1 MSGLLDIIEEAIR
14 SFFIGSIES
23 NLITMFADVNEK
35 TATIAEQIG
44 QTPQGWNGNI
54 FSMIRSLSETVII
67 PIAGMI
73 ITFVL
78 CYELIT
84 MITEKNN
91 LHEGDTF
98 SFFKYFIKMWV
109 AVFLVSH
116 TFDITMAIFDVAQ
129 HVVTAASALI
139 RGSAYIDISEVLA
152 AMIAALQDKGIPEL
166 AALAM
171 ETLLVGNA
179 MKLLSVLITVILY
192 GRMIEIFLT
201 CSVAPIP
208 FATLTNKEWGQI
220 GNNYIRNLSAL
231 GFQGFFMMVCVA
243 IYTVLVQS
251 IVLSANIHASVL
263 QIAAY
268 TVLLCF
274 SLFKTGSLSKS
285 IFNAH

>member
-1 MSGLLDIIEEAIR
+1 MFGLLDKIEEAIR
-14 SFFIGSIES
+14 NFFIGLIET
-23 NLITMFADVNEK
+23 NLTTMFADVNEK
-35 TATIAEQIG
+35 TSTIAEQIG

-116 TFDITMAIFDVAQ
+116 TFDFTMAIFDVAQ
-129 HVVTAASALI
+129 HVVSAASDLI
-139 RGSAYIDISEVLA
+139 TGSTYIDIQEVLA
-152 AMIAALQDKGIPEL
+152 AMLAGLQDKGIPEL
-166 AALAM
+166 AGIAM
-171 ETLLVGNA
+171 ETLLVSNA

-208 FATLTNKEWGQI
+208 FATLTNREWGQT
-220 GNNYIRNLSAL
+220 GNNYIRNLVAL

-251 IVLSANIHASVL
+251 IVLSENIHASIF

>member
-1 MSGLLDIIEEAIR
+1 MLGLLDKIEEAIR
-14 SFFIGSIES
+14 NFFIGLIEA
-23 NLITMFADVNEK
+23 NLTTMFADVNEK
-35 TATIAEQIG
+35 TSTIAEQIG

-129 HVVTAASALI
+129 HVVSAASDLI
-139 RGSAYIDISEVLA
+139 TGSTYIDIQEVLA
-152 AMIAALQDKGIPEL
+152 AMLAGLQNKGIPEL
-166 AALAM
+166 AGIAM

-179 MKLLSVLITVILY
+179 MKLLSVVITVILY

-208 FATLTNKEWGQI
+208 FATLTNREWGQT
-220 GNNYIRNLSAL
+220 GNNYIRNLVAL
-231 GFQGFFMMVCVA
+231 GFQGFFMMLCVA

-251 IVLSANIHASVL
+251 IVLSENIHASIF

>member
-14 SFFIGSIES
+14 SFFIGLIES
-23 NLITMFADVNEK
+23 NLTTMFADVNEK

-129 HVVTAASALI
+129 HVVSAASALI
-139 RGSAYIDISEVLA
+139 TGSAYIDISEVLA

>member
-14 SFFIGSIES
+14 SFFIGLIES
-23 NLITMFADVNEK
+23 NLTTMFADVNEK

-91 LHEGDTF
+91 LHEGNTF

-139 RGSAYIDISEVLA
+139 RGSAYIDIGEVLA

>member
-14 SFFIGSIES
+14 SFFIGLIES
-23 NLITMFADVNEK
+23 NLTTMFADVNEK
-35 TATIAEQIG
+35 TSTIAEQIG

-129 HVVTAASALI
+129 HVVSAASDLI
-139 RGSAYIDISEVLA
+139 TGSAYIDIQEVLA
-152 AMIAALQDKGIPEL
+152 AMLAGLQNKGIPEL
-166 AALAM
+166 AGIAM

-179 MKLLSVLITVILY
+179 MKLLSVVITVILY

-208 FATLTNKEWGQI
+208 FATLTNREWGQT
-220 GNNYIRNLSAL
+220 GNNYIRNLVAL

-251 IVLSANIHASVL
+251 IVLSENIHASIF

>member
-1 MSGLLDIIEEAIR
+1 MQGLLDKIEQAIR
-14 SFFIGSIES
+14 EFFIGLIES
-23 NLITMFADVNEK
+23 NLTTMFVDVNEK

-91 LHEGDTF
+91 LHDGDSF
-98 SFFKYFIKMWV
+98 SFFKYFLKMWV
-109 AVFLVSH
+109 AVFLVTR
-116 TFDITMAIFDVAQ
+116 TFNITMAIFDVAQ
-129 HVVTAASALI
+129 HVVNAASALI
-139 RGSAYIDISEVLA
+139 RGSAYIDISTVLA
-152 AMIAALQDKGIPEL
+152 GMLAGLQDKGIAEL
-166 AALAM
+166 AALSM

-208 FATLTNKEWGQI
+208 FATLANREWGQM
-220 GNNYIRNLSAL
+220 GNNYLRNLAAL

-251 IVLSANIHASVL
+251 IILTENIHASIF

-268 TVLLCF
+268 TLLLCF

>member
-1 MSGLLDIIEEAIR
+1 MSGLLEIIEEAIR
-14 SFFIGSIES
+14 SFFIGLIES

-129 HVVTAASALI
+129 HVVSAASALI
-139 RGSAYIDISEVLA
+139 TGSAYIDISEVLA

-208 FATLTNKEWGQI
+208 FATLTNREWGQI

-243 IYTVLVQS
+243 IYTALVQS
-251 IVLSANIHASVL
+251 IVLSENIHASVF

>member
-1 MSGLLDIIEEAIR
+1 MLGLLDKIEEAIR
-14 SFFIGSIES
+14 NFFIGLIEA
-23 NLITMFADVNEK
+23 NLTTMFADVNEK
-35 TATIAEQIG
+35 TSTIAEQIG

-129 HVVTAASALI
+129 HVVSAASALI
-139 RGSAYIDISEVLA
+139 TGSAYIDISEVLA

-251 IVLSANIHASVL
+251 IVLSANIHASIF
-263 QIAAY
+263 QIAAD

>member
-1 MSGLLDIIEEAIR
+1 MLGLLDKIEEAIR
-14 SFFIGSIES
+14 NFFIGLIEA
-23 NLITMFADVNEK
+23 NLTTMFSDVNEK
-35 TATIAEQIG
+35 TSTIAEQIG

-129 HVVTAASALI
+129 HVVSAASDLI
-139 RGSAYIDISEVLA
+139 TGSTYIDIQEVLA
-152 AMIAALQDKGIPEL
+152 AMLAGLQNKGIPEL
-166 AALAM
+166 AGIAM

-179 MKLLSVLITVILY
+179 MKLLSVVITVILY

-208 FATLTNKEWGQI
+208 FATLTNREWGQT
-220 GNNYIRNLSAL
+220 GNNYIRNLVAL

-251 IVLSANIHASVL
+251 IVLSENIHASIF

>member
-1 MSGLLDIIEEAIR
+1 MLGLLDKIEEAIR
-14 SFFIGSIES
+14 NFFIGLIES
-23 NLITMFADVNEK
+23 NLSTMFADVNEK
-35 TATIAEQIG
+35 TSTIAEQIG

-129 HVVTAASALI
+129 HVVSAASDLI
-139 RGSAYIDISEVLA
+139 TGSTYIDIQGVLA
-152 AMIAALQDKGIPEL
+152 AMLAGLQNKGIPEL
-166 AALAM
+166 AGIAM

-179 MKLLSVLITVILY
+179 MKLLSVVITVILY

-208 FATLTNKEWGQI
+208 FATLTNREWGQT
-220 GNNYIRNLSAL
+220 GNNYIRNLVAL

-251 IVLSANIHASVL
+251 IVLSENIHASIF

>member
-1 MSGLLDIIEEAIR
+1 MLGLFDKIEQAIR
-14 SFFIGSIES
+14 EFFIGLVES
-23 NLITMFADVNEK
+23 NLTTMFADVNEK

-54 FSMIRSLSETVII
+54 FGMIRSLSETVII

-129 HVVTAASALI
+129 HVVLAASALI
-139 RGSAYIDISEVLA
+139 RGSAYIDIGEVLS

-171 ETLLVGNA
+171 ETLMVGNA

-208 FATLTNKEWGQI
+208 FATLTNREWGQM

-251 IVLSANIHASVL
+251 IVLSENIHASIF

>member
-1 MSGLLDIIEEAIR
+1 MSGLLERIEEAIR
-14 SFFIGSIES
+14 NFFIGLIEA
-23 NLITMFADVNEK
+23 NLTTMFADVNEK
-35 TATIAEQIG
+35 TSTIAEQIG

-129 HVVTAASALI
+129 HVVSAASDLI
-139 RGSAYIDISEVLA
+139 TGSTYIDIQEVLA
-152 AMIAALQDKGIPEL
+152 AMLAGLQNKGIPEL
-166 AALAM
+166 AGIAM

-179 MKLLSVLITVILY
+179 MKLLSVVITVILY

-208 FATLTNKEWGQI
+208 FATLTNREWGQT
-220 GNNYIRNLSAL
+220 GNNYIRNLVAL

-251 IVLSANIHASVL
+251 IVLSENIHASIF

>member
-14 SFFIGSIES
+14 SFFIGLIES
-23 NLITMFADVNEK
+23 NLTTMFVDVNEK

>member
-1 MSGLLDIIEEAIR
+1 MQGLLDKIEQAIR
-14 SFFIGSIES
+14 EFFIGLIES
-23 NLITMFADVNEK
+23 NLTTMFVDVNEK

-67 PIAGMI
+67 PIAGMV

-91 LHEGDTF
+91 LHDGDSF
-98 SFFKYFIKMWV
+98 SFFKYFLKMWV
-109 AVFLVSH
+109 AVFLVTR

-129 HVVTAASALI
+129 HVVNAASALI
-139 RGSAYIDISEVLA
+139 RGSAYIDINTVLA
-152 AMIAALQDKGIPEL
+152 GMLAGLQDKGIAEL
-166 AALAM
+166 AALSM

-208 FATLTNKEWGQI
+208 FATLTNREWGQM
-220 GNNYIRNLSAL
+220 GNNYLRNLAAL

-251 IVLSANIHASVL
+251 IILTENIHASIF

-268 TVLLCF
+268 TLLLCF

>member
-14 SFFIGSIES
+14 SFFIGLIES
-23 NLITMFADVNEK
+23 NLTTMFADVNEK

-139 RGSAYIDISEVLA
+139 RGSAYIDIGEVLA

-208 FATLTNKEWGQI
+208 FATLTNREWGQI
-220 GNNYIRNLSAL
+220 GNNYIRNLVAL

-251 IVLSANIHASVL
+251 IVLSENIHASIF

>member
-1 MSGLLDIIEEAIR
+1 MLGLLDKIEEAIR
-14 SFFIGSIES
+14 NFFIGLIEA
-23 NLITMFADVNEK
+23 NLTTMFADVNEK
-35 TATIAEQIG
+35 TSTIAEQIG

-129 HVVTAASALI
+129 HVVSAASDLI
-139 RGSAYIDISEVLA
+139 TGSTYIDIQEVLA
-152 AMIAALQDKGIPEL
+152 AMLAGLQNKGIPEL
-166 AALAM
+166 AGIAM

-179 MKLLSVLITVILY
+179 MKLLSVVITVILY
-192 GRMIEIFLT
+192 GRMIDIFLT

-208 FATLTNKEWGQI
+208 FATLTNREWGQT
-220 GNNYIRNLSAL
+220 GNNYIRNLVAL

-251 IVLSANIHASVL
+251 IVLSENIHASIF

>member
-1 MSGLLDIIEEAIR
+1 MQGLLDKIQQIIRE
-14 SFFIGSIES
+14 FFIGLIES
-23 NLITMFADVNEK
+23 NLTTMFVDVNEK
-35 TATIAEQIG
+35 TATITEQIG

-91 LHEGDTF
+91 LHDGDSF
-98 SFFKYFIKMWV
+98 SFFKYFLKMWV
-109 AVFLVSH
+109 AVYLVTR

-129 HVVTAASALI
+129 HVVNAASALI
-139 RGSAYIDISEVLA
+139 RGSAYIDISTVLTGMLA
-152 AMIAALQDKGIPEL
+152 GLQDKGIPEL
-166 AALAM
+166 AALSM

-208 FATLTNKEWGQI
+208 FATLSNREWGQM
-220 GNNYIRNLSAL
+220 GNNYLRNLAAL

-251 IVLSANIHASVL
+251 IILTENIHVSIF

-268 TVLLCF
+268 TLLLCF

>member
-1 MSGLLDIIEEAIR
+1 MQGLLDKIEQAIR
-14 SFFIGSIES
+14 EFFMGLIES
-23 NLITMFADVNEK
+23 NLTTMFVDVNEK

-129 HVVTAASALI
+129 HVVSAASALI
-139 RGSAYIDISEVLA
+139 TGSAYIDISEVLA

-201 CSVAPIP
+201 CPVAPIP

-274 SLFKTGSLSKS
+274 SLFKSGSLSKS

>member
-14 SFFIGSIES
+14 SFFIGLIES
-23 NLITMFADVNEK
+23 NLTTMFADVNEK

-129 HVVTAASALI
+129 HVVSAASALI
-139 RGSAYIDISEVLA
+139 TGSAYIDISEVLA

-208 FATLTNKEWGQI
+208 FATLTNREWGQI

-251 IVLSANIHASVL
+251 IVLSENIHASVF

>member
-1 MSGLLDIIEEAIR
+1 
-14 SFFIGSIES
+14 
-23 NLITMFADVNEK
+23 
-35 TATIAEQIG
+35 
-44 QTPQGWNGNI
+44 
-54 FSMIRSLSETVII
+54 MIRSLSETVII

-129 HVVTAASALI
+129 HVVSAASDLI
-139 RGSAYIDISEVLA
+139 TGSTYIDIQEVLA
-152 AMIAALQDKGIPEL
+152 AMLAGLQNKGIPEL
-166 AALAM
+166 AGIAM

-179 MKLLSVLITVILY
+179 MKLLSVVITVILY

-208 FATLTNKEWGQI
+208 FATLTNREWGQT
-220 GNNYIRNLSAL
+220 GNNYIRNLVAL

-251 IVLSANIHASVL
+251 IVLSENIHASIF

>member
-1 MSGLLDIIEEAIR
+1 MLGLLDKIEEAIR
-14 SFFIGSIES
+14 NFFIGLIET
-23 NLITMFADVNEK
+23 NLTTMFADVNEK
-35 TATIAEQIG
+35 TSTIAEQIG

-129 HVVTAASALI
+129 HVVSAASDLI
-139 RGSAYIDISEVLA
+139 TGSAYIDIQGVLA
-152 AMIAALQDKGIPEL
+152 AMLAGLQNKGIPEL
-166 AALAM
+166 AGIAM

-179 MKLLSVLITVILY
+179 MKLLSVVITVILY

-208 FATLTNKEWGQI
+208 FATLTNREWGQT
-220 GNNYIRNLSAL
+220 GNNYIRNLVAL

-251 IVLSANIHASVL
+251 IVLSENIHASIF

>member
-1 MSGLLDIIEEAIR
+1 MLGLLDKIEEAIR
-14 SFFIGSIES
+14 NFFIGLIEA
-23 NLITMFADVNEK
+23 NLTTMFADVNEK
-35 TATIAEQIG
+35 TSTIAEQIG

-129 HVVTAASALI
+129 HVVSAASDLI
-139 RGSAYIDISEVLA
+139 KGSTYIDIQEVLA
-152 AMIAALQDKGIPEL
+152 AMLAGLQNKGIPEL
-166 AALAM
+166 AGIAM

-179 MKLLSVLITVILY
+179 MKLLSVVITVILY

-208 FATLTNKEWGQI
+208 FATLTNREWGQT
-220 GNNYIRNLSAL
+220 GNNYIRNLVAL

-251 IVLSANIHASVL
+251 IVLSENIHASIF

>member
-1 MSGLLDIIEEAIR
+1 MQGLLDKIEQAIR
-14 SFFIGSIES
+14 EFFIGLIES
-23 NLITMFADVNEK
+23 NLTTMFVDVNEK

-91 LHEGDTF
+91 LHDGDSF
-98 SFFKYFIKMWV
+98 SFFKYFLKMWM
-109 AVFLVSH
+109 AVFLVTR

-129 HVVTAASALI
+129 HVVNAASALI
-139 RGSAYIDISEVLA
+139 RGSAYIDISIVLA
-152 AMIAALQDKGIPEL
+152 GMLAGLQDKGIPEL
-166 AALAM
+166 AALSM

-179 MKLLSVLITVILY
+179 LKLLSVLITVILY

-208 FATLTNKEWGQI
+208 FATLANREWGQM
-220 GNNYIRNLSAL
+220 GNNYLRNLAAL

-251 IVLSANIHASVL
+251 IILSENIHASIF

-268 TVLLCF
+268 TLLLCF

>member
-1 MSGLLDIIEEAIR
+1 MLGLLDKIEEAIR
-14 SFFIGSIES
+14 NFFIGLIEA
-23 NLITMFADVNEK
+23 NLTTMFADVNEK
-35 TATIAEQIG
+35 TSTIAEQIG

-91 LHEGDTF
+91 VHEGDTF

-129 HVVTAASALI
+129 HVVSAASDLI
-139 RGSAYIDISEVLA
+139 TGSTYIDIQEVLA
-152 AMIAALQDKGIPEL
+152 AMLAGLQNKGIPEL
-166 AALAM
+166 AGIAM

-179 MKLLSVLITVILY
+179 MKLLSVVITVILY

-208 FATLTNKEWGQI
+208 FATLTNREWGQT
-220 GNNYIRNLSAL
+220 GNNYIRNLVAL

-251 IVLSANIHASVL
+251 IVLSENIHASIF

>member
-1 MSGLLDIIEEAIR
+1 MQGLLDKIEQAIR
-14 SFFIGSIES
+14 EFFIGLIES
-23 NLITMFADVNEK
+23 NLTTMFVDVNEK

-67 PIAGMI
+67 PIAGMV
-73 ITFVL
+73 ITFVF

-91 LHEGDTF
+91 LHDGDSF
-98 SFFKYFIKMWV
+98 SFFKYFLKMWV
-109 AVFLVSH
+109 AVYLVTR

-129 HVVTAASALI
+129 HVVNAASALI
-139 RGSAYIDISEVLA
+139 SGSAYIDISTVLA
-152 AMIAALQDKGIPEL
+152 GMLAGLQDKGIAEL
-166 AALAM
+166 AALSI

-179 MKLLSVLITVILY
+179 MKLLSVLLTVILY

-208 FATLTNKEWGQI
+208 FATLANREWGQM
-220 GNNYIRNLSAL
+220 GNNYLRNLAAL

-251 IVLSANIHASVL
+251 IILTENIHASIF

-268 TVLLCF
+268 TLLLCF

>member
-1 MSGLLDIIEEAIR
+1 MLGLLDKIEEAIR
-14 SFFIGSIES
+14 NFFIGLIES
-23 NLITMFADVNEK
+23 NLSTMFADVNEN
-35 TATIAEQIG
+35 TSTIAEQIG

-129 HVVTAASALI
+129 HVVSAASDLI
-139 RGSAYIDISEVLA
+139 TGSTYIDIQEVLA
-152 AMIAALQDKGIPEL
+152 AMLAGLQNKGIPEL
-166 AALAM
+166 AGIAM

-179 MKLLSVLITVILY
+179 MKLLSVVITVILY

-208 FATLTNKEWGQI
+208 FATLTNREWGQT
-220 GNNYIRNLSAL
+220 GNNYIRNLVAL

-251 IVLSANIHASVL
+251 IVLSENIHANIF

>member
-1 MSGLLDIIEEAIR
+1 MQGLLDKIEQAIR
-14 SFFIGSIES
+14 EFFIGLIES
-23 NLITMFADVNEK
+23 NLTTMFVDVNEK

-91 LHEGDTF
+91 LHDGDSF
-98 SFFKYFIKMWV
+98 SFFKYFLKMWV
-109 AVFLVSH
+109 AVFLVTR
-116 TFDITMAIFDVAQ
+116 TFNITMAIFDVAQ
-129 HVVTAASALI
+129 HVVNAASALI
-139 RGSAYIDISEVLA
+139 RGSAYIDISTVLA
-152 AMIAALQDKGIPEL
+152 GMLAGLQDKGIAEL
-166 AALAM
+166 AALSM

-208 FATLTNKEWGQI
+208 FATLANREWGQM
-220 GNNYIRNLSAL
+220 GNNYLRNLAAL

-251 IVLSANIHASVL
+251 IILTENIHASTF

-268 TVLLCF
+268 TLLLCF

>member
-14 SFFIGSIES
+14 SFFIGLIES
-23 NLITMFADVNEK
+23 NLTTMFADVNEK

-78 CYELIT
+78 CYELIS

-139 RGSAYIDISEVLA
+139 RGSAYIDIGEVLA

-166 AALAM
+166 AALSM
-171 ETLLVGNA
+171 ETLLVSNA

-208 FATLTNKEWGQI
+208 FATLTNREWGQI
-220 GNNYIRNLSAL
+220 GNNYIRNLVAL

-251 IVLSANIHASVL
+251 IVLSENIHANVF

-274 SLFKTGSLSKS
+274 
-285 IFNAH
+285 

>member
-1 MSGLLDIIEEAIR
+1 MAGLLEKIEEAIR
-14 SFFIGSIES
+14 NFFIGLIES
-23 NLITMFADVNEK
+23 NLTTMFADVNEK

-98 SFFKYFIKMWV
+98 SFFKYFLKMWV

-129 HVVTAASALI
+129 RVVSAASALI
-139 RGSAYIDISEVLA
+139 RGNTYIDIHQVLA
-152 AMIAALQDKGIPEL
+152 AMITGLQDKGIAEL
-166 AALAM
+166 AAISM
-171 ETLLVGNA
+171 ETLLVSNA

-208 FATLTNKEWGQI
+208 FATLTNREWGQM
-220 GNNYIRNLSAL
+220 GNNYIRNLFAL

-243 IYTVLVQS
+243 IYAVLVQS
-251 IVLSANIHASVL
+251 IILSDNIHASIF

-268 TVLLCF
+268 TVLLFF

>member
-14 SFFIGSIES
+14 SFFIGLIES
-23 NLITMFADVNEK
+23 NLTTMFADVNEK

-139 RGSAYIDISEVLA
+139 RGSAYIDIGEVLA

-251 IVLSANIHASVL
+251 IVLSENIHASVF

-268 TVLLCF
+268 TVLICF

>member
-1 MSGLLDIIEEAIR
+1 MQGLLDKIEQAIR
-14 SFFIGSIES
+14 EFFIGLIES
-23 NLITMFADVNEK
+23 DLTTMFVDVNEK

-73 ITFVL
+73 ITLVL

-91 LHEGDTF
+91 LHDEDSF
-98 SFFKYFIKMWV
+98 SFFKYFLKMWV
-109 AVFLVSH
+109 AVFLVTR

-129 HVVTAASALI
+129 HVVNAASALI
-139 RGSAYIDISEVLA
+139 RGSAYIDISTVLA
-152 AMIAALQDKGIPEL
+152 GMLAGLQDKGIAEL
-166 AALAM
+166 AALSM

-208 FATLTNKEWGQI
+208 FATLANREWGQM
-220 GNNYIRNLSAL
+220 GNNYLRNLAAL

-251 IVLSANIHASVL
+251 IILTENIHASIF

-268 TVLLCF
+268 TLLLCF